1 MQSQTKYNNSL
12 IEFQTALGK
21 LLQPLQK
28 LSFNLLSQ
36 GLDFVTQKFG
46 GLSKIIL
53 NLAGVALLNLFG
65 RVNVLNLIFV
75 GLGNTLNGLILTF
88 SNLWAAKLTIISQVL
103 KFAGA
108 YALVAV
114 AIASTSNAINLSKNQ
129 YEYLN
134 DNVEKLTAGMNR
146 YREAVKAATTEQ
158 KNFGGNKV
166 EQPQLNEGWKLPDNK
181 FGDFLRPLV
190 GGDRLNFDNVI
201 RNRWNEMLDRM
212 DAYNQAASGGTAPK
226 LKGRTVTEA
235 ERRQADFQV
244 AVGDLNYRANELL
257 DADDSALNAATEITK
272 FDVQIADIQSRR
284 LELLPTEEEALKDS
298 LSSEREINVARDK
311 HDNQSRLAGYQE
323 QLAQNILSN
332 RSALID
338 FNRTISDYFFKITQQ
353 IKEAE
358 IEILRIVN
366 QIIQT
371 NIKNKLQSA
380 LSPNAESFVNN
391 LISTTQSPDCLTQ
404 VAKSIEIA

>member
-53 NLAGVALLNLFG
+53 NL
-65 RVNVLNLIFV
+65 
-75 GLGNTLNGLILTF
+75 
-88 SNLWAAKLTIISQVL
+88 
-103 KFAGA
+103 
-108 YALVAV
+108 AV

-190 GGDRLNFDNVI
+190 GGERLNFDNVI

-235 ERRQADFQV
+235 EGRQADFQV

-257 DADDSALNAATEITK
+257 DADDSALNAATE
-272 FDVQIADIQSRR
+272 
-284 LELLPTEEEALKDS
+284 
-298 LSSEREINVARDK
+298 
-311 HDNQSRLAGYQE
+311 
-323 QLAQNILSN
+323 
-332 RSALID
+332 
-338 FNRTISDYFFKITQQ
+338 
-353 IKEAE
+353 
-358 IEILRIVN
+358 
-366 QIIQT
+366 
-371 NIKNKLQSA
+371 
-380 LSPNAESFVNN
+380 
-391 LISTTQSPDCLTQ
+391 
-404 VAKSIEIA
+404 

>member
-235 ERRQADFQV
+235 EGRQADFQV
-244 AVGDLNYRANELL
+244 AVGDLNYRANETFT
-257 DADDSALNAATEITK
+257 SST
-272 FDVQIADIQSRR
+272 
-284 LELLPTEEEALKDS
+284 
-298 LSSEREINVARDK
+298 LS
-311 HDNQSRLAGYQE
+311 
-323 QLAQNILSN
+323 
-332 RSALID
+332 
-338 FNRTISDYFFKITQQ
+338 IS
-353 IKEAE
+353 
-358 IEILRIVN
+358 
-366 QIIQT
+366 
-371 NIKNKLQSA
+371 
-380 LSPNAESFVNN
+380 
-391 LISTTQSPDCLTQ
+391 
-404 VAKSIEIA
+404 

>member
-53 NLAGVALLNLFG
+53 NL
-65 RVNVLNLIFV
+65 
-75 GLGNTLNGLILTF
+75 
-88 SNLWAAKLTIISQVL
+88 
-103 KFAGA
+103 
-108 YALVAV
+108 AV

-311 HDNQSRLAGYQE
+311 HDNQSRLAGYEE
-323 QLAQNILSN
+323 QLAQNIRSN